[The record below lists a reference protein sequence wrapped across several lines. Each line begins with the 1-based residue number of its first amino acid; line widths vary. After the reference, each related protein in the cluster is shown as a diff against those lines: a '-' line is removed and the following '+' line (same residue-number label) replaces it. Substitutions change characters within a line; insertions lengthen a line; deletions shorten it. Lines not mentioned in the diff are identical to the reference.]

1 MNDPAEFR
9 RLRPEGVEPPTFG
22 SEVRR
27 SIQLSYGREWLRG
40 GKYRNR
46 RRDAIKPDGT
56 EWLLLLQG
64 NKFVFR

>member
-1 MNDPAEFR
+1 
-9 RLRPEGVEPPTFG
+9 
-22 SEVRR
+22 
-27 SIQLSYGREWLRG
+27 LRG